1 MEKVVLQKKD
11 AADWVYRGEGAANL
25 VLAYTGS
32 SPVFIG
38 KVMRIQKSQ
47 RNGKNGVNGNG
58 TLTTHERLLW
68 RENKELLAS
77 PSREIVEQLYVT
89 HVMSPLLGPEH
100 VDAGMRVLVTKEFLE
115 SVAKNVICL
124 RPAWRVDSSEIDAN
138 RDSVLIISDH
148 SIFPNGT
155 HKAGP
160 CISVEIKPKCG
171 FLPISRF
178 IAEEN
183 AVKRTTSRFRLHQA
197 LKLHNHEISEFSKY
211 NPLDLFSG
219 SRDGIAKAI
228 EALYATPQNNF
239 RVFLNGSLVFG
250 GLGGGTD
257 NTTVRVGEAFEE
269 ALKSVV
275 KADKGLRTTG
285 FIQLVT
291 DAVYSSGVLNQ
302 LLEVQKLDNYDIEGA
317 IHAYYNIISQP
328 CVICRE
334 LSKDKKTHS
343 YASLHSIP
351 LDESLKI
358 VKDYLIAA
366 TAKDLS
372 LMICFTPKEDGKLQS
387 GSSVDTVSL
396 RATNQVF
403 KYKVYF
409 IDLDLKPLKK
419 MEDYYERDK
428 KIVSCYSQMVKT
440 EQGADKANRKDAY
453 GNLSSSVTLDPVCLT
468 VTCKYCGD
476 ELFVGERVNA
486 FEVLQCYIFVK
497 MPCMVSSGSP
507 FTSGNLGTWNRGEKR
522 ENDRAQGFG
531 ETATLETNSTTHYDE
546 VVLLLQCICQLLCLY
561 VVFWSKTTLS
571 VELLCPKC
579 RRKVMRVIS
588 DVVGITSIV
597 LDPSK
602 NTVTVTGEADPVKII
617 KQVRKFRKHAS
628 IISIG
633 AAKSDDKK
641 DGGDK
646 KDVMFYG
653 TTGLASSAPPKICQ
667 RCDVWYVVGDD
678 FYSYCSIL

>member
-47 RNGKNGVNGNG
+47 RNGKSGVNANG

-68 RENKELLAS
+68 GENKELLAS

-89 HVMSPLLGPEH
+89 HVMSPLLGPTH
-100 VDAGMRVLVTKEFLE
+100 VDSGMLVLVTKEFLE

-124 RPAWRVDSSEIDAN
+124 RPAWRVDSSQVDAN

-148 SIFPNGT
+148 SIFRNGT

-183 AVKRTTSRFRLHQA
+183 AVKRTTPRFRLHQA

-250 GLGGGTD
+250 GLGGGTE

-269 ALKSVV
+269 ALKSVI
-275 KADKGLRTTG
+275 KEDKGLRTTS

-302 LLEVQKLDNYDIEGA
+302 LLEVQKLDTYDIEGA

-334 LSKDKKTHS
+334 LSKDKKAHC
-343 YASLHSIP
+343 YASLHTIP

-358 VKDYLIAA
+358 VKDFLIAA
-366 TAKDLS
+366 TAKDCS

-387 GSSVDTVSL
+387 GSSFDTVSL

-403 KYKVYF
+403 KYK
-409 IDLDLKPLKK
+409 
-419 MEDYYERDK
+419 
-428 KIVSCYSQMVKT
+428 
-440 EQGADKANRKDAY
+440 
-453 GNLSSSVTLDPVCLT
+453 
-468 VTCKYCGD
+468 
-476 ELFVGERVNA
+476 
-486 FEVLQCYIFVK
+486 
-497 MPCMVSSGSP
+497 
-507 FTSGNLGTWNRGEKR
+507 
-522 ENDRAQGFG
+522 
-531 ETATLETNSTTHYDE
+531 
-546 VVLLLQCICQLLCLY
+546 
-561 VVFWSKTTLS
+561 KTTLS

-641 DGGDK
+641 DSDK